1 MEQLMK
7 KGLDGTRLKTV
18 ALVLMVLDHIHY
30 FFEFTG
36 WVPTWFSM
44 LGRSVRR
51 CFCSARWRALR
62 TPMTGSA
69 TFSASGQSERRWRHW
84 NFS

>member
-36 WVPTWFSM
+36 WVPIWFSIPYS
-44 LGRSVRR
+44 LLFVQCFLEGRA
-51 CFCSARWRALR
+51 FK
-62 TPMTGSA
+62 T
-69 TFSASGQSERRWRHW
+69 E
-84 NFS
+84 

>member
-36 WVPTWFSM
+36 WVPTWFSIPYG
-44 LGRSVRR
+44 LLFVQCFLEGRA
-51 CFCSARWRALR
+51 FK
-62 TPMTGSA
+62 T
-69 TFSASGQSERRWRHW
+69 E
-84 NFS
+84 

>member
-36 WVPTWFSM
+36 WVPTWFSIPYG
-44 LGRSVRR
+44 LLLVQ
-51 CFCSARWRALR
+51 CF
-62 TPMTGSA
+62 
-69 TFSASGQSERRWRHW
+69 
-84 NFS
+84 